1 MDVVFTCEETP
12 SKPEEGAVNYNAF
25 CILTDIPGEGVV
37 LDYWFVFSYEQT
49 WYATTGSKMLDYYVL
64 NDSISDNKSHEHTVY
79 QESTPPQSIQ
89 SREEEGPE
97 VSEASGG
104 RLVLQ
109 LRSQLTAPF

>member
-1 MDVVFTCEETP
+1 MDVVFSCEETP

-49 WYATTGSKMLDYYVL
+49 WYTTTGSKMLDFYVL
-64 NDSISDNKSHEHTVY
+64 NDNSGDNKSHT
-79 QESTPPQSIQ
+79 
-89 SREEEGPE
+89 EEEGPE
-97 VSEASGG
+97 VSEASRG